1 MFLTPGQNVPNDN
14 DLVPGQSGAKGK
26 GGTQSNGTSNLNS
39 KNNRTPNT
47 GDNGMNMLYAF
58 GLALAACGVLVIN
71 RIYRKEK

>member
-1 MFLTPGQNVPNDN
+1 MEHS
-14 DLVPGQSGAKGK
+14 LVELQVR
-26 GGTQSNGTSNLNS
+26 TQ

-58 GLALAACGVLVIN
+58 GLAFAACGVLVIN